1 MEWSKCGVNRAQFFR
16 QKREVCGGAREV
28 PSRLAQQ
35 PVGLGLDGFSCAT
48 MLAILLAEKWPVW
61 SSAVLYS
68 LRVEYGRCLSSG
80 FGAGFCSETR
90 QVVMGWYAGGGCA
103 LSASLCVADRGIQSV
118 NALSVYYAD
127 DSPAARRREDHVPVL
142 ERVSL
147 YRGDHIHRYGYITP
161 QFLLIP
167 NVRRKHCDMRDDRA
181 EA

>member
-16 QKREVCGGAREV
+16 QKREVWGGAREV

-80 FGAGFCSETR
+80 FGAVFARKPDRWLWGGMR
-90 QVVMGWYAGGGCA
+90 VVAA
-103 LSASLCVADRGIQSV
+103 LS
-118 NALSVYYAD
+118 
-127 DSPAARRREDHVPVL
+127 
-142 ERVSL
+142 
-147 YRGDHIHRYGYITP
+147 
-161 QFLLIP
+161 
-167 NVRRKHCDMRDDRA
+167 
-181 EA
+181 